1 MTRPSRFPPQIKY
14 IVGNEACE
22 RFSLYGMS
30 AILMVYMTG
39 HLAMDPQAAKL
50 EYHAISQVSGP
61 AALLGAWLADRYLGK
76 FATVVLFSLLC
87 CAGHLLLAVR
97 GGDANGFLL
106 GMGVVLFAT
115 GAMKPNISSHAGD
128 QFEPDQKEEL
138 RRLFSIFY
146 FAINFG
152 AFFSTLLT
160 PWLLVEYGPDI
171 AFGLPGVLML
181 LATLVFIAGR
191 RLYRKVPPAGGGD
204 LFKVISLVGTA
215 VLHWRKRPRGAGF
228 LDGALRRY
236 TPEQI
241 EGVRSLGGVFKVFV
255 PVSIYWALFGQMAS
269 SWTLQAAAMDLQV
282 GGLTLLPAQIRSL
295 NPILVMI
302 LIPLF
307 SVWIFPWFEG
317 RGVSLNPV
325 RRMGWGMLLAAAS
338 FVLVG
343 LIQIS
348 LDAGHRPSVLWQLL
362 PYLVLTASE
371 ILVSVTGLEFA
382 YSLAPVSM
390 KSTVMSL
397 WSLTGMTG
405 NLIATLVIGFN
416 RNGPL
421 FEFLVYAALMVAAA
435 ILLRW
440 MFSERKSPA

>member
-1 MTRPSRFPPQIKY
+1 MTRNSRFPPQIKY

-39 HLAMDPQAAKL
+39 PLAMDPQRAKL
-50 EYHAISQVSGP
+50 EYHAISQLGGP
-61 AALLGAWLADRYLGK
+61 AALLGAWISDRYLGK

-87 CAGHLLLAVR
+87 CAGHLLLALR

-106 GMGVVLFAT
+106 GMAVVLFAT

-152 AFFSTLLT
+152 AFFATLLT
-160 PWLLVEYGPDI
+160 PWLLEAYGADI

-191 RLYRKVPPAGGGD
+191 KLYRRVPPAGGGD
-204 LFKVISLVGTA
+204 LFKVISLVGVA
-215 VLHWRKRPRGAGF
+215 LVRWRDRPRGAGL
-228 LDGALRRY
+228 LDGAIGRY
-236 TPEQI
+236 TSEQI
-241 EGVRSLGGVFKVFV
+241 DGVRSLGAVFKVFV
-255 PVSIYWALFGQMAS
+255 PVSIYWALFGQMSS

-282 GGLTLLPAQIRSL
+282 GGLTLLPAQIRSV
-295 NPILVMI
+295 NAIFVMI

-307 SVWIFPWFEG
+307 TVWIFPWLEG
-317 RGVSLNPV
+317 RGVSLIPM

-338 FVLVG
+338 FGLVA

-348 LDAGHRPSVLWQLL
+348 LDAGQKPSVLWQLL

-405 NLIATLVIGFN
+405 NLIATLVIGLN
-416 RNGPL
+416 HNGPL
-421 FEFLVYAALMVAAA
+421 VEFVAYTLLMAGAAV
-435 ILLRW
+435 LLRW
-440 MFSERKSPA
+440 MFNERRIPA

>member
-1 MTRPSRFPPQIKY
+1 
-14 IVGNEACE
+14 
-22 RFSLYGMS
+22 
-30 AILMVYMTG
+30 
-39 HLAMDPQAAKL
+39 
-50 EYHAISQVSGP
+50 
-61 AALLGAWLADRYLGK
+61 
-76 FATVVLFSLLC
+76 
-87 CAGHLLLAVR
+87 
-97 GGDANGFLL
+97 
-106 GMGVVLFAT
+106 LFAT

-152 AFFSTLLT
+152 AFFATLLT
-160 PWLLVEYGPDI
+160 PWLLEAYGADI

-191 RLYRKVPPAGGGD
+191 KLYRRVPPAGGGD
-204 LFKVISLVGTA
+204 LFKVIALVGVA
-215 VLHWRKRPRGAGF
+215 LVRWRDRPRGAGL
-228 LDGALRRY
+228 LDGALGRY
-236 TPEQI
+236 TSEQI
-241 EGVRSLGGVFKVFV
+241 DGVRSLGGVFKVFL

-282 GGLTLLPAQIRSL
+282 GALTLLPAQIRSV
-295 NPILVMI
+295 NAIFVML

-307 SVWIFPWFEG
+307 TVWVFPRLEG
-317 RGVSLNPV
+317 RGVSLHPV

-338 FVLVG
+338 FVLVA

-348 LDAGHRPSVLWQLL
+348 LDAGQKPSVLWQLL

-405 NLIATLVIGFN
+405 NLIATLVIGLN
-416 RNGPL
+416 HNGPL
-421 FEFLVYAALMVAAA
+421 VEFVAYAVLMAGAAV
-435 ILLRW
+435 LLRW
-440 MFSERKSPA
+440 MFSERRTPA